1 MLWGMEKFRF
11 SILLLVFLG
20 LSLWSS
26 KSEAQ
31 GIEGEMRIMNGRY
44 GYSLAEKFN
53 SNGYR
58 PFKILNG
65 GVIQEYSAAHDL
77 SRIRSAASGATAVAR
92 VPAVVSRTVPAARVA
107 SGILSKARYLKAGG
121 LPGLVITTV
130 APIVIEKLLED
141 NGYRYD
147 YDQKDFV
154 DIWWLWINSK
164 AISWMR

>member
-1 MLWGMEKFRF
+1 MEKFRF

-77 SRIRSAASGATAVAR
+77 SRIRSAASDATAVAR

>member
-1 MLWGMEKFRF
+1 
-11 SILLLVFLG
+11 
-20 LSLWSS
+20 
-26 KSEAQ
+26 
-31 GIEGEMRIMNGRY
+31 
-44 GYSLAEKFN
+44 
-53 SNGYR
+53 
-58 PFKILNG
+58 
-65 GVIQEYSAAHDL
+65 
-77 SRIRSAASGATAVAR
+77 
-92 VPAVVSRTVPAARVA
+92 
-107 SGILSKARYLKAGG
+107 LSKARYLKAGG